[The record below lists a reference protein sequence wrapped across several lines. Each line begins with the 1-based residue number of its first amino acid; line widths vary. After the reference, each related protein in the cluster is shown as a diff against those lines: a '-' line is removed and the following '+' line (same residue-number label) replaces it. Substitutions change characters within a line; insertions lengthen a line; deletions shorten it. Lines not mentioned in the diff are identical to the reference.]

1 MRRDEDYMI
10 VNEGEIWR
18 CSGMNDPYDYFVL
31 YVGAGFITG
40 YVVSTY
46 GPKSRDEHAIT
57 VDDVTYWYHPA
68 KINYIRKN
76 RLDYRICEAV
86 SDQVLHT
93 ARWYLT
99 TTIGCGE
106 YITQLRNE
114 CRTLKN
120 RNDVY
125 DRIFSNASIYPF
137 KNIDNDHSD
146 KSEQRLDFVPD
157 VEYSGSPITIKNEQ
171 PEDLVRDDGITF
183 NSWHEYN
190 DYVQTTPSEISD
202 LTPAIR
208 TRSANFLHR
217 YLNYRFGLHECLPI
231 SKKAIMIAIRDS
243 DFIEFKSNDRR
254 LGKKGQDF
262 LREIFPLSSDE
273 EEDDIYEE

>member
-137 KNIDNDHSD
+137 KNIDNDYSD
-146 KSEQRLDFVPD
+146 
-157 VEYSGSPITIKNEQ
+157 KNEQ
-171 PEDLVRDDGITF
+171 QADLVHDDGIAF
-183 NSWHEYN
+183 NSWSEFNEY
-190 DYVQTTPSEISD
+190 VLTTPSEIPD
-202 LTPAIR
+202 LSPANR
-208 TRSANFLHR
+208 TRSANFLHT
-217 YLNYRFGLHECLPI
+217 YLTHRFGTHECLPI
-231 SKKAIMIAIRDS
+231 SKNTITITIRDL
-243 DFIEFKSNDRR
+243 DFIEYKSSGRR
-254 LGKKGQDF
+254 LGKKSQDF
-262 LREIFPLSSDE
+262 LREIFPLSRD